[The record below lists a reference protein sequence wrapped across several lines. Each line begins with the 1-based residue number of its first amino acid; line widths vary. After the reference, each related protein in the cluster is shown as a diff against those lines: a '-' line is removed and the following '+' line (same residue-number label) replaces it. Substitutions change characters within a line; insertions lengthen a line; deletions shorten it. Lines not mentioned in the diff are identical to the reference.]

1 MTTQVPHIKFL
12 TVGDSY
18 IGKSIFSNVF
28 LYNSIYSPYHPN
40 MGYDYLISRDL
51 KIDDITIKIMSWVI
65 TRRYARD
72 QTLLRIYYR
81 NTNGILLMY
90 DITNRESFYNIRD
103 VWYQKVYDCTDDS
116 TQCILIGNKCDL
128 ESERK
133 VESSKAREFAD
144 SLKIP
149 FIETSAKDN
158 INVEFAFM
166 TLAAMVV
173 RNSPN
178 EVLESTTNCQLGRDI
193 VVNHN
198 SACYC

>member
-1 MTTQVPHIKFL
+1 MERQTTTQSLPKINFL
-12 TVGDSY
+12 TVGDY
-18 IGKSIFSNVF
+18 FVGKSSLSSVF
-28 LYNSIYSPYHPN
+28 VYNSMEPFYYYHTRCDFLVA
-40 MGYDYLISRDL
+40 GV
-51 KIDDITIKIMSWVI
+51 KIDDIALKILSWEMPKQSA
-65 TRRYARD
+65 RYRAIG
-72 QTLLRIYYR
+72 RIYYR
-81 NTNGILLMY
+81 KTNGILLMY
-90 DITNRESFYNIRD
+90 DITNRESFYSIRD
-103 VWYQKVYDCTDDS
+103 VWYQEVYDCTDDS

-173 RNSPN
+173 RNSPK
-178 EVLESTTNCQLGRDI
+178 
-193 VVNHN
+193 
-198 SACYC
+198 